1 MAVFTKHPVS
11 APPAPPVRET
21 TGHLLLR
28 AWCIFVLFLA
38 LSAVAW
44 VNAFGTVVAAAV
56 AIASGIVTVVLWATL
71 RPFLR
76 WRRLPWVVFAYVAWA
91 TLSIAWSAWIGVS
104 ALTWLMLAITTLQA
118 LFVGA
123 ALTWRELVRAISSA
137 LKWAMGLSLLFELVV
152 GIFVRGPVLP
162 GFERPTEHHD
172 PIVYWSRGNIFNS
185 GRMQGIWGNANLL
198 GVVALLAIIVFAI
211 LYVAGSPRRP
221 ALIVW
226 IAIAGFFFVRAGS
239 ATTYLSAV
247 VVAVVLVTIL
257 LMRTTKRAGERT
269 RYYIAYAVVGLA
281 GLLAVF
287 VWRKE
292 LFTLLGRNSDLTG
305 RETIWADVLAR
316 AVERPFAGWG
326 YASPWIA
333 GDPHFD
339 RWIIDHGQTVMQA
352 HNMWVDLFMQLGIVG
367 VVLMA
372 LVYLAYIW
380 RAWFF
385 AVDRPRWDLVADRPY
400 SALTLLPSLV
410 AAVLLVQG
418 LAESGPLILWGW
430 MFVVMFSFKIKQAPL
445 IGQGPAEVGAAIE
458 RGDAVPADTAVAGQ
472 NPGDAA
478 STVSPPSAGSEPPA
492 PRAPAAGAGS

>member
-21 TGHLLLR
+21 TGHLMLR

-38 LSAVAW
+38 LSGVAW
-44 VNAFGTVVAAAV
+44 VNAFGAVVAGAV
-56 AIASGIVTVVLWATL
+56 AIASGVLTIVLWATL
-71 RPFLR
+71 RPFIQ

-91 TLSIAWSAWIGVS
+91 TLSIAWSAWPGVS

-123 ALTWRELVRAISSA
+123 VLTWRELVRAIGSA
-137 LKWAMGLSLLFELVV
+137 LKWTLGLSLLFELFV

-162 GFERPTEHHD
+162 GFERPTEHFD

-211 LYVAGSPRRP
+211 LYAARSPRRP
-221 ALIVW
+221 MLIVW
-226 IAIAGFFFVRAGS
+226 IVISAFFFVRAGS

-247 VVAVVLVTIL
+247 VVAVVLATIL
-257 LMRTTKRAGERT
+257 LMRTTKRPGERT
-269 RYYIAYAVVGLA
+269 RYYIAYAVVGIG
-281 GLLAVF
+281 GLLAVV

-292 LFTLLGRNSDLTG
+292 LFTLLGRSSDLTG
-305 RETIWADVLAR
+305 RERIWASVIAR
-316 AVERPFAGWG
+316 AMERPFAGWG

-367 VVLMA
+367 IVLMA
-372 LVYLAYIW
+372 GVYLAYIW

-400 SALTLLPSLV
+400 SSLTLLPSLV
-410 AAVLLVQG
+410 GAVLLVQG

-430 MFVVMFSFKIKQAPL
+430 MFVVMFSFKIKQAPV
-445 IGQGPAEVGAAIE
+445 IGQGAAEVGAAIE
-458 RGDAVPADTAVAGQ
+458 RGEAVHADGAAPTESAGGSASAPADPAPA
-472 NPGDAA
+472 
-478 STVSPPSAGSEPPA
+478 SEPPA
-492 PRAPAAGAGS
+492 RAAGAGS